1 MFIHTSMIYISI
13 GLLYCSELSYR
24 LFQNSGKV
32 LSCDQFFFAFGQSQ
46 FIKALEQLIYFG
58 TVFHACYTQ
67 FRIICH
73 SSYNIGSTEFKEIKS
88 TAHMFNSH
96 DIDHMI
102 SMFCKLLDGLLC
114 FRGMDE
120 WSEGVQAYH
129 TVQIPDRTELLIGQ
143 ITRNITE

>member
-13 GLLYCSELSYR
+13 GLLYCSELSYC

-32 LSCDQFFFAFGQSQ
+32 LSCDQFFFSFGQSQ

-88 TAHMFNSH
+88 TAHMFMPDKRNPAANEY
-96 DIDHMI
+96 
-102 SMFCKLLDGLLC
+102 C
-114 FRGMDE
+114 FTPSNAE
-120 WSEGVQAYH
+120 
-129 TVQIPDRTELLIGQ
+129 I
-143 ITRNITE
+143 